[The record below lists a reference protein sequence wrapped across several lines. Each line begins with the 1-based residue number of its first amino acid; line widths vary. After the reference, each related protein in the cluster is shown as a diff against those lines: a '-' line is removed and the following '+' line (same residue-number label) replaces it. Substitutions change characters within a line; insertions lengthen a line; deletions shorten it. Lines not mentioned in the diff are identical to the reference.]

1 MTTYIDGKAQPQPAH
16 PFDVV
21 IKRGIPLPEPRARGN
36 TKLYQVAARMQVGD
50 YIEIP
55 YTRSGSASNLG
66 RAFGYEFTQR
76 KVGNVL
82 RIWRTA

>member
-1 MTTYIDGKAQPQPAH
+1 MTVYVDAKPAKSVTS

-21 IKRGIPLPEPRARGN
+21 IKRGIPMPESYAKSN
-36 TKLYQVAARMQVGD
+36 SKLYGIAAQMQIGD
-50 YIEIP
+50 CIDIP
-55 YTRSGSASNLG
+55 YSRSGTASNLA

-76 KVGNVL
+76 KVDNVL